1 MSGSASG
8 KPELTLFGSF
18 LRYRKLM
25 TIELCMVDHYLQV
38 CKKYTTKFGRKTII
52 SRKISSREENIS
64 CTFISVHLLFV
75 IAFSVQQ

>member
-1 MSGSASG
+1 MKIEFSCGTSG

-38 CKKYTTKFGRKTII
+38 CNEF
-52 SRKISSREENIS
+52 
-64 CTFISVHLLFV
+64 
-75 IAFSVQQ
+75 